1 MRIKFN
7 YVRDYAVLYREDFIK
22 YVGTILPK
30 TIKRDH
36 VNDVIV
42 RCKRTA
48 SDPSKQTDIRPL
60 LFDLLDNIATTK
72 LPKGKC
78 EFCDSGCGL
87 YANGEEIVP
96 VIVND
101 EGNIAIKTACFVEFL
116 LSFDNQEEDFS
127 IDNVIEMCKVD
138 ITDFVIRQ
146 SVAEQGYGLDILV
159 HDTNPL
165 VRLAVAKQGYGLDVL
180 VNDENWMVCEEAE
193 RQLANLTN

>member
-1 MRIKFN
+1 MPVMRIKFN

-101 EGNIAIKTACFVEFL
+101 EGNVAIKTPCFVEFL

-127 IDNVIEMCKVD
+127 IDDVIEMCKVD
-138 ITDFVIRQ
+138 ITDFVKRHP
-146 SVAEQGYGLDILV
+146 ENFPLDLYYTEV
-159 HDTNPL
+159 SFS
-165 VRLAVAKQGYGLDVL
+165 RGQ
-180 VNDENWMVCEEAE
+180 
-193 RQLANLTN
+193 R

>member
-1 MRIKFN
+1 MAALRIKFN
-7 YVRDYAVLYREDFIK
+7 YVQDYAVLYREDFIK

-101 EGNIAIKTACFVEFL
+101 EGNIAIN
-116 LSFDNQEEDFS
+116 NQEEDFS

-138 ITDFVIRQ
+138 ITDFVKRHP
-146 SVAEQGYGLDILV
+146 ENFPLDLYYTEV
-159 HDTNPL
+159 SFS
-165 VRLAVAKQGYGLDVL
+165 RG
-180 VNDENWMVCEEAE
+180 
-193 RQLANLTN
+193 

>member
-1 MRIKFN
+1 MAVMRIKFN

-101 EGNIAIKTACFVEFL
+101 EGFVRNYAQGILTGLINKAIESSRSYGAFTIKEPEF
-116 LSFDNQEEDFS
+116 
-127 IDNVIEMCKVD
+127 D
-138 ITDFVIRQ
+138 ITIV
-146 SVAEQGYGLDILV
+146 V
-159 HDTNPL
+159 
-165 VRLAVAKQGYGLDVL
+165 K
-180 VNDENWMVCEEAE
+180 
-193 RQLANLTN
+193 

>member
-1 MRIKFN
+1 MLL
-7 YVRDYAVLYREDFIK
+7 YVVSVLLQ
-22 YVGTILPK
+22 ILQ
-30 TIKRDH
+30 
-36 VNDVIV
+36 
-42 RCKRTA
+42 
-48 SDPSKQTDIRPL
+48 SKLTSALCYLIYWIISL
-60 LFDLLDNIATTK
+60 LQK

-138 ITDFVIRQ
+138 ITDFVKRHP
-146 SVAEQGYGLDILV
+146 ENFPLDLYYTEV
-159 HDTNPL
+159 SFG
-165 VRLAVAKQGYGLDVL
+165 RG
-180 VNDENWMVCEEAE
+180 
-193 RQLANLTN
+193 

>member
-1 MRIKFN
+1 MAALTIKFN

-60 LFDLLDNIATTK
+60 LFDLLNNIATTK

-138 ITDFVIRQ
+138 ITDFVKRHQ
-146 SVAEQGYGLDILV
+146 ENFPLDLDFAEVYFCI
-159 HDTNPL
+159 H
-165 VRLAVAKQGYGLDVL
+165 K
-180 VNDENWMVCEEAE
+180 E
-193 RQLANLTN
+193 R

>member
-1 MRIKFN
+1 MTELTIKFN
-7 YVRDYAVLYREDFIK
+7 YVQDYAVLYREDFIK

-30 TIKRDH
+30 TIKRDY

-138 ITDFVIRQ
+138 ITDFVKR
-146 SVAEQGYGLDILV
+146 
-159 HDTNPL
+159 HP
-165 VRLAVAKQGYGLDVL
+165 
-180 VNDENWMVCEEAE
+180 ENLQISKVIYWNIKML
-193 RQLANLTN
+193 RISQ